1 MGRSTGAGGGGGQ
14 VLEVEEDRCW
24 RLRRT
29 DAGGDGGRER
39 GPLAVLNEIG
49 RLNMWMR
56 EG

>member
-1 MGRSTGAGGGGGQ
+1 MGRITGAGGGGGQ

-39 GPLAVLNEIG
+39 GPLAVLSEIG